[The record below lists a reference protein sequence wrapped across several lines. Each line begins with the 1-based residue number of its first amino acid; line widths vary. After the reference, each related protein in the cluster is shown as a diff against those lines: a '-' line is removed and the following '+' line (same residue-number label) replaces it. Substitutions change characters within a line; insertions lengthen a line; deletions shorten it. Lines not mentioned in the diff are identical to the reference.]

1 VKSAEILRRKIQNN
15 ELILGAIATMH
26 FWPGLVEITRAA
38 GLDYLIIDAEHTAW
52 DEEQVTAACAIG
64 RMVDFPVLIRPSE
77 TRGRLV
83 RMAADKGVCGLLL
96 PFVESAAVL
105 DEVRDAL
112 YMPPRGR
119 RRTGGPVLRWVSS
132 YQYESMRQSL
142 EDPLIILPQIESRN
156 GLANV
161 DEIAR
166 HQLTTAV
173 AVGPYDLSANLGV
186 CWEPDSPELQQA
198 IERVQAAA
206 RAAGK
211 RMWMVGDSAE
221 FIQRGFNFL
230 CIADPVDLC
239 EQAMAAQAS
248 ALRAA
253 AAAHSASGERTK

>member
-1 VKSAEILRRKIQNN
+1 
-15 ELILGAIATMH
+15 M
-26 FWPGLVEITRAA
+26 
-38 GLDYLIIDAEHTAW
+38 
-52 DEEQVTAACAIG
+52 
-64 RMVDFPVLIRPSE
+64 
-77 TRGRLV
+77 
-83 RMAADKGVCGLLL
+83 
-96 PFVESAAVL
+96 
-105 DEVRDAL
+105 
-112 YMPPRGR
+112 
-119 RRTGGPVLRWVSS
+119 LRWVSS

-156 GLANV
+156 GLANA

-166 HQLTTAV
+166 HELTTAV

-186 CWEPDSPELQQA
+186 CWQPDSPELQQA
-198 IERVQAAA
+198 IERVREAA
-206 RAAGK
+206 RGAGK

-253 AAAHSASGERTK
+253 AAAHSGSSQRIE